1 MPKKVYYVKYSKKTG
16 LQEYA
21 VEKYGSMNNFLSK
34 LEKAA
39 DKKCKRENIENI
51 MKKADAGVLEKM
63 QLMMKVCEGLRIDFI
78 ELFANGNI
86 RELAEPVKNT
96 GAEQS
101 AEEKYSLLSL
111 AAREKT
117 LEYINNILQS

>member
-1 MPKKVYYVKYSKKTG
+1 MQEKVYYVKFSKKIG
-16 LQEYA
+16 LKEYV

-34 LEKAA
+34 LEKSA
-39 DKKCKRENIENI
+39 DKTCSREKIEHI
-51 MKKADAGVLEKM
+51 MKKPDVWEKM
-63 QLMMKVCEGLRIDFI
+63 QIGMKICDGLRIDFM
-78 ELFANGNI
+78 ELFGNENI
-86 RELAEPVKNT
+86 RALPEPVKNT
-96 GAEQS
+96 GAEES